1 MKYILKVVE
10 TYSKRVE
17 IEAES
22 EDIAFEKVRES
33 YEAGQIKLNVADDF
47 DEWEIFPVN

>member
-1 MKYILKVVE
+1 MKYFFKIIE

-22 EDIAFEKVRES
+22 EDEAFEKVCEK
-33 YEAGQIKLNVADDF
+33 YEAGEIKFDTADDF
-47 DEWEIFPVN
+47 DEYEIYPV

>member
-1 MKYILKVVE
+1 MKYFFKIIE

-22 EDIAFEKVRES
+22 REAAFEKVRES
-33 YEAGQIKLNVADDF
+33 YEAGDIKFDAAEDF
-47 DEWEIFPVN
+47 DEWEIYPLQ